1 VNIYA
6 AAYKKKLT
14 TPEKAVI
21 RIKDGDTIVHGASVS
36 EPPALLTAIANRAR
50 EGKLTNIKIYSSL
63 PMEYAA
69 KTVLSAD
76 LSDCI
81 QAYSWFVTPADRA
94 KVKVGLSYY
103 VPNYVNQIARLIREF
118 MQVDVTVTTVSPMD
132 RAGFFTFGAVND
144 YSSEAARNCKK
155 LIVEVNK
162 YMPRVLG
169 DSLLHISEVD
179 AVVENHVPL
188 LETAFPAP
196 RKEDPII
203 ARYIADMIPDGA
215 TLELGLGSLPNAIA
229 ENLKDHKDL
238 GIHSGVF
245 VPVMMDL
252 IVKGVIT
259 GSKKTLHPR
268 KHVFC
273 VAQGTRRL
281 YEFIDDN
288 PSMEIHPASYVE
300 DSAIIAR
307 NNNMISVNTVI
318 EVDLTGQCN
327 AEHMGGSQFSGAG
340 GQIDFVRGAFNSSGG
355 KSIQAFY
362 STARNGKVSR
372 VVSRFESGTV
382 VTVPRMDTHYLATE
396 YGVVNLKGKST
407 RDRALDIISI
417 AHPDFRDDLLR
428 EAENMYLL

>member
-1 VNIYA
+1 MYTTE
-6 AAYKKKLT
+6 YKKKLT
-14 TPEKAVI
+14 TPEKAVMTI
-21 RIKDGDTIVHGASVS
+21 NNGDTIVHGASVS

-50 EGKLTNIKIYSSL
+50 EGKLKNIKIYSSL

-69 KTVLSAD
+69 KTVLAAD

-81 QAYSWFVTPADRA
+81 QAYSWFVTPAARA
-94 KVKVGLSYY
+94 KVKIGLSYY
-103 VPNYVNQIARLIREF
+103 VPNYVNQIPRLIREF
-118 MQVDVTVTTVSPMD
+118 MRVDVTVTTVSAMD
-132 RAGFFTFGAVND
+132 RAGFFTFGVVND
-144 YSSEAARNCKK
+144 YTSAAARNCKK

-162 YMPRVLG
+162 YMPRVFG

-188 LETAFPAP
+188 LEIASPAP
-196 RKEDPII
+196 RKEDAII

-215 TLELGLGSLPNAIA
+215 TLELGIGSLPNAIA

-238 GIHSGVF
+238 GIHTGVF

-252 IVKGVIT
+252 IEKGVVT
-259 GSKKTLHPR
+259 GSKKAIHPR
-268 KHVFC
+268 KHVFS

-281 YEFIDDN
+281 YEFINDN
-288 PSMEIHPASYVE
+288 PSMEIHSASYVKNP
-300 DSAIIAR
+300 AVIAQ

-318 EVDLTGQCN
+318 ELDLTGQCN
-327 AEHMGGSQFSGAG
+327 AEHMGGSQFSGTG
-340 GQIDFVRGAFNSSGG
+340 GQLDFVRGAFNSTGG

-362 STARNGKVSR
+362 STARNGSVSR
-372 VVSRFESGTV
+372 VVPRFESGTV

-396 YGVVNLKGKST
+396 YGVINLKGKST

-417 AHPDFRDDLLR
+417 AHPKFRDHLLR
-428 EAENMYLL
+428 EAEDMYLI